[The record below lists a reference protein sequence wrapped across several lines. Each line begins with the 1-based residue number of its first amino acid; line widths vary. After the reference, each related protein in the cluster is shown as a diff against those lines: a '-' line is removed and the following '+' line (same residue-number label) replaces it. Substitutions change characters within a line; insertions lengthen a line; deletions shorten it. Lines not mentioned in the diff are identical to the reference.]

1 MQVTQKDPGYPAL
14 KSGKRWLGTPQ
25 FTYTFT
31 CIGVHVRV
39 CIHPLAHSTSV
50 RRNSNMHGCRKK
62 NSQHLVN
69 DIQMV
74 LYYSIVMHNV
84 GKKYVDIIILT
95 TARVPV
101 NTQDIKESQ
110 A

>member
-1 MQVTQKDPGYPAL
+1 
-14 KSGKRWLGTPQ
+14 
-25 FTYTFT
+25 
-31 CIGVHVRV
+31 
-39 CIHPLAHSTSV
+39 
-50 RRNSNMHGCRKK
+50 MHGCRKK